1 MATTKFAK
9 EEQNLRQS
17 RQNTFRNF
25 NEINDLHQN
34 WEQGASGRIIHN
46 ADADNF
52 PIFESFRLEKF
63 YFVKQCN
70 DREDEA
76 KRVYD

>member
-17 RQNTFRNF
+17 RQNTFRNVKG
-25 NEINDLHQN
+25 INDLSQN

-52 PIFESFRLEKF
+52 PIFESFRLENF
-63 YFVKQCN
+63 NYVKLCN
-70 DREDEA
+70 VREDEA